1 MNSILKTIIVI
12 LLDAA
17 LMVYTIINYM
27 SGKIDFTVFVGSVA
41 IVSYI
46 AISMVASL
54 IRELKNK

>member
-1 MNSILKTIIVI
+1 MNSIVRTIIMLV
-12 LLDAA
+12 LDAA
-17 LMVYTIINYM
+17 LMAYTIINYM

-46 AISMVASL
+46 AISMVTSL